1 MAKQTFTIEDI
12 QKELRS
18 TNPFGNTL
26 DKSESATTSEWYG
39 TGNYH
44 LNAAISGD
52 IFKGIP
58 NNKSIMVSGDS
69 GAGKSF
75 FALNL
80 CRAAQEK
87 GAYVIYYDTEGAIE
101 LGSVKSF
108 GIDPKKFDHQPV
120 SDLNTFRT
128 SITTLTK
135 KLMEAK
141 AAKIATPK
149 LFIVLDSLGMLATK
163 KEVDDAISGNSAADM
178 TRAKMIRSLFRIIT
192 SDLSSLGVPFIY
204 TNHTYASTGFIPMIN
219 ISGGGGVIYA
229 ASTIINLTKAQI
241 KEGTVK
247 TGIIVSVNTMK
258 NRYARPIPIKLHI
271 RWDSGM
277 NPFIGMEEYIS
288 WENCGIQ
295 KGSLI
300 LAKDYEKLTQ
310 AEKDNCR
317 KFEHSGKT
325 LIFAPKE
332 TSKYFVVKHLGEIVA
347 ANKLFTK
354 EVFVQEVLEMINEK
368 CIKPRF
374 SYGSGDDAL
383 IDEVDNFLNDDLG
396 GSEE

>member
-1 MAKQTFTIEDI
+1 MAKTFTIEDI

-18 TNPFGNTL
+18 INPFGNTL

-101 LGSVKSF
+101 LDSVKSF
-108 GIDPKKFDHQPV
+108 GIEPKRFDHQPV

-141 AAKIATPK
+141 SAKIETPK

-163 KEVDDAISGNSAADM
+163 KEVDDAISGNTAADM

-192 SDLSSLGVPFIY
+192 SDLASLGIPFIY

-229 ASTIINLTKAQI
+229 ASTIVNLTKAQI

-258 NRYARPIPIKLHI
+258 NRFARPIPIKLHI

-288 WENCGIQ
+288 WETCGIQ
-295 KGSLI
+295 KGNI
-300 LAKDYEKLTQ
+300 LTEKEFEKLGQ
-310 AEKDNCR
+310 SEKDKCH
-317 KFEHSGKT
+317 KFEHNNKT
-325 LIFAPKE
+325 LIFSPRESATK
-332 TSKYFVVKHLGEIVA
+332 FVIKHLGDTVKP
-347 ANKLFTK
+347 NQLFTK
-354 EVFVQEVLEMINEK
+354 EVFTQEVLEMINEK

-383 IDEVDNFLNDDLG
+383 IDEVDQFLNED
-396 GSEE
+396 SEE

>member
-1 MAKQTFTIEDI
+1 MAKQSFSIEDI

-18 TNPFGNTL
+18 INPFGNTL
-26 DKSESATTSEWYG
+26 DMSESASVSEWYG

-52 IFKGIP
+52 LFKGIP
-58 NNKSIMVSGDS
+58 NNKSIMLSGES
-69 GAGKSF
+69 GAGKTF
-75 FALNL
+75 LALNL
-80 CRAAQEK
+80 CREAQQK
-87 GAYVIYYDTEGAIE
+87 SAYVIYYDTEGAIDLE
-101 LGSVKSF
+101 SVKAF
-108 GIDPKKFDHQPV
+108 GIDPKRFDHQPV

-141 AAKIATPK
+141 ASKAITPK
-149 LFIVLDSLGMLATK
+149 IFIVLDSLGMLATK
-163 KEVDDAISGNSAADM
+163 KEVDDAISGNTAADM

-192 SDLSSLGVPFIY
+192 SDLSNLGIPFVVL
-204 TNHTYASTGFIPMIN
+204 NHTYDSTGFIPTIN
-219 ISGGGGVIYA
+219 ISGGGGVKYA
-229 ASTIINLTKAQI
+229 TSFMLNLTKAQI

-258 NRYARPIPIKLHI
+258 NRFARPIPIKLHI

-277 NPFIGMEEYIS
+277 NPYIGMEEYIS
-288 WENCGIQ
+288 WETCGVQ
-295 KGSLI
+295 KGNIISE
-300 LAKDYEKLTQ
+300 KDYEKLSQ
-310 AEKDNCR
+310 SEKDKCD

-325 LIFAPKE
+325 LIFCPKE
-332 TSKYFVVKHLGEIVA
+332 TSRNFVIKHLGDTVP
-347 ANKLFTK
+347 ANKLFTST
-354 EVFVQEVLEMINEK
+354 VFTREVLEMINEK

-383 IDEVDNFLNDDLG
+383 SDEVDNFLNDD
-396 GSEE
+396 SEE